1 MNTYRSM
8 SGNWSAESKF
18 ALDDEGR
25 MVLQIHTSKRSGG
38 QLMTYATVH
47 IIENGY
53 QTHRPF
59 SDYSKCFAAET
70 TRCDK
75 RKVEE
80 QHQKVLLNIDTIR
93 ADAMRHY
100 QGEPALVA

>member
-59 SDYSKCFAAET
+59 SDYSKCFAAEKK
-70 TRCDK
+70 RCDM
-75 RKVEE
+75 RNVEA
-80 QHQKVLLNIDTIR
+80 QHESVLAMIETIR
-93 ADAMRHY
+93 ADVMRHY
-100 QGEPALVA
+100 NGEPALVA